1 MAAGASRLE
10 FCGQPLPGPCR
21 LSIVGR
27 LKPEG
32 AMRFPAS
39 FLDELKARL
48 PVSEVV
54 RKRVKLTKAGREWR
68 GLSPFNAEKTPSFFA
83 NDQKMAWFDLSAG
96 KNGNIFDFL
105 METEGL
111 SFPEAVAR
119 LAEQAG
125 LALPQVSPDAEAREK
140 QRASLHDVLE
150 LAAAYF
156 SAELAGRSGA
166 KARAYLADRGL
177 NTSLQ
182 AEFRLGYAAPE
193 KYALRD
199 HLAGKGVPLEAM
211 IETGLL
217 IHGEDIAV
225 PFDRFRERIMFPI
238 ADRAGRIIAFGG
250 RALGADIQP
259 KYLNS
264 PETPLFHKGAIL
276 YNHHKARKAAHE
288 KDGVIAVEGYVDA
301 ISMSAAGFPNVVAPL
316 GTALT
321 AEQCAL
327 LWKMAEEPVLC
338 FDGDRSGRKAACRA
352 IDLAL
357 PLIGVGRSLR
367 FALLPEGQ
375 DPDDLARSGGAAAI
389 GEVLAA
395 ALPLVDLLWQRE
407 TENQVLSTPERRAG
421 LERRLADLC
430 TEIRDE
436 ILRRHYQTEF
446 RHRLAVLFGEGPR
459 SGAGIGRDQ
468 RPRRFSSPRRGFY
481 RGEEGPQTYVLQPLQ
496 VGASLARSP
505 LLRARPAGISGR
517 EAFILLIFLNHP
529 NLLEAYG
536 EALADLDLGHSEAQ
550 ALRQKLL
557 DLCAD
562 RRRGSEE
569 MKAEIE
575 RCGLSPVRRRLESM
589 TAHSCVWTVSADAA
603 DLDAE
608 ESLKQ
613 ALALHR
619 KMRALN
625 RELVSA
631 EAALAGDASEINLA
645 RLKSIQEQLSA
656 LAGTEAVIDGFGA
669 ASGRQSGWL

>member
-1 MAAGASRLE
+1 
-10 FCGQPLPGPCR
+10 
-21 LSIVGR
+21 
-27 LKPEG
+27 
-32 AMRFPAS
+32 MRFPAS

-48 PVSEVV
+48 PVSDVV
-54 RKRVKLTKAGREWR
+54 RKRVKLIKAGREWR
-68 GLSPFNAEKTPSFFA
+68 GLSPFNAEKTPSFFV
-83 NDQKMAWFDLSAG
+83 NDQKMAWFDHSAG

-125 LALPQVSPDAEAREK
+125 LALPQTSPEAEAREK

-156 SAELAGRSGA
+156 AAELAGRSGA
-166 KARAYLADRGL
+166 KARAYLANRGL
-177 NTSLQ
+177 NTALQ
-182 AEFRLGYAAPE
+182 AEFRLGYAGPE
-193 KYALRD
+193 RYALRD
-199 HLAGKGVPLEAM
+199 HLAAKGVSAQAM
-211 IETGLL
+211 IDTGLL

-225 PFDRFRERIMFPI
+225 PYDRFRDRVIFPI
-238 ADRAGRIIAFGG
+238 ADSAGRIIAFGG
-250 RALGADIQP
+250 RALAAEVQP

-288 KDGVIAVEGYVDA
+288 KGGVIAVEGYVDA

-321 AEQCAL
+321 PEQCEL

-338 FDGDRSGRKAACRA
+338 FDGDRAGRKAAYRA

-357 PLIGVGRSLR
+357 PLIGAGRSLR

-375 DPDDLARSGGAAAI
+375 DPDDLARSGGGAAI

-407 TENQVLSTPERRAG
+407 TESEVLSTPERRAG
-421 LERRLADLC
+421 LERRLANLC
-430 TEIRDE
+430 AEIRDE

-446 RHRLAVLFGEGPR
+446 RNRLAALFGEGESAPGFAR
-459 SGAGIGRDQ
+459 
-468 RPRRFSSPRRGFY
+468 RPRRFPAPRRSSY
-481 RGEEGPQTYVLQPLQ
+481 RVEEGPQTYVLK
-496 VGASLARSP
+496 P
-505 LLRARPAGISGR
+505 LLKYQLNPDLTKSPMWRGTAAPIPPR
-517 EAFILLIFLNHP
+517 EALILRIFLNHP
-529 NLLEAYG
+529 SLLDAHG
-536 EALADLDLGHSEAQ
+536 EALAELELDNKEAQ

-557 DLCAD
+557 DLWAD
-562 RRRGSEE
+562 RRLSAEE

-575 RCGLSPVRRRLESM
+575 SCELGPVRRRLESM
-589 TAHSCVWTVSADAA
+589 TAHSCVWTVFPDAA

-631 EAALAGDASEINLA
+631 EAALAGDASEMNLA
-645 RLKSIQEQLSA
+645 RLKSIREQLSA

-669 ASGRQSGWL
+669 ASGRQSGLL

>member
-1 MAAGASRLE
+1 
-10 FCGQPLPGPCR
+10 
-21 LSIVGR
+21 
-27 LKPEG
+27 
-32 AMRFPAS
+32 MRFPPS

-48 PVSEVV
+48 PVSDVV

-68 GLSPFNAEKTPSFFA
+68 GLSPFNAERTPSFFV
-83 NDQKMAWFDLSAG
+83 NDQKMAWFDHSAG

-111 SFPEAVAR
+111 SFPEAVTR

-125 LALPQVSPDAEAREK
+125 LALPQMSPEAEAREK

-156 SAELAGRSGA
+156 AAELAGRSGA
-166 KARAYLADRGL
+166 NARAYLANRGL
-177 NTSLQ
+177 TGALQ
-182 AEFRLGYAAPE
+182 AEFRLGYAGPE

-199 HLAGKGVPLEAM
+199 HLAGKGVPAQAM

-225 PFDRFRERIMFPI
+225 PYDRFRDRVIFPI

-250 RALGADIQP
+250 RALGPDIQP

-288 KDGVIAVEGYVDA
+288 KGGVIAVEGYVDA
-301 ISMSAAGFPNVVAPL
+301 ISMSASGFPNVVAPL

-321 AEQCAL
+321 VEQCEL

-338 FDGDRSGRKAACRA
+338 FDGDRAGRKAAYRA

-357 PLIGVGRSLR
+357 PLIGVGQSLR

-407 TENQVLSTPERRAG
+407 TESEVLSTPERRAG
-421 LERRLADLC
+421 LERRLANLC
-430 TEIRDE
+430 AEIRDE
-436 ILRRHYQTEF
+436 TLRRHYQTEF
-446 RHRLAVLFGEGPR
+446 RNRLAALFGEGQ
-459 SGAGIGRDQ
+459 SGPGLGR
-468 RPRRFSSPRRGFY
+468 RPRRFPALRRSSY
-481 RGEEGPQTYVLQPLQ
+481 RVAEGPQTYVLQPLQ

-505 LLRARPAGISGR
+505 LLRAKTAGISGR

-536 EALADLDLGHSEAQ
+536 EALADLELGNKEAQ
-550 ALRQKLL
+550 SLRQKLL
-557 DLCAD
+557 DLWGD
-562 RRRGSEE
+562 RRLGSND

-575 RCGLSPVRRRLESM
+575 RCGLGPVRRRLESM
-589 TAHSCVWTVSADAA
+589 TAHSCVWTVSPDAA
-603 DLDAE
+603 DLDAL

-613 ALALHR
+613 ALALHH
-619 KMRALN
+619 KTRALN

-631 EAALAGDASEINLA
+631 EAALAGDASEMNLA

-669 ASGRQSGWL
+669 ASGRQSGLL

>member
-1 MAAGASRLE
+1 
-10 FCGQPLPGPCR
+10 
-21 LSIVGR
+21 
-27 LKPEG
+27 
-32 AMRFPAS
+32 MRFPAS

-48 PVSEVV
+48 PVSDIV
-54 RKRVKLTKAGREWR
+54 RKHVKLTKAGREWK
-68 GLSPFNAEKTPSFFA
+68 GLSPFNAERTPSFFV
-83 NDQKMAWFDLSAG
+83 NDQKMAWFDHSAG

-125 LALPQVSPDAEAREK
+125 LALPQMSPEAEAREK
-140 QRASLHDVLE
+140 QRASLHDVLD

-156 SAELAGRSGA
+156 AAELAGRAGA
-166 KARAYLADRGL
+166 KARDYLAQRSL
-177 NTSLQ
+177 NPNVQ
-182 AEFRLGYAAPE
+182 AEFRLGYAGPE

-199 HLAGKGVPLEAM
+199 HLAGKGVSAEAM

-250 RALGADIQP
+250 RALGADMQP

-276 YNHHKARKAAHE
+276 YNHHRARKAAHE
-288 KDGVIAVEGYVDA
+288 RGGVIAVEGYIDA

-321 AEQCAL
+321 EEQCAL
-327 LWKMAEEPVLC
+327 LWKMAEEPTLC
-338 FDGDRSGRKAACRA
+338 FDGDRAGRKAAYRA

-375 DPDDLARSGGAAAI
+375 DPDDLARSGGTAAI

-395 ALPLVDLLWQRE
+395 ALPLVDLIWHRE
-407 TENQVLSTPERRAG
+407 IEGQDLATPERRAA
-421 LERRLADLC
+421 LERRLADLAA
-430 TEIRDE
+430 EIRDE
-436 ILRRHYQTEF
+436 ILRRHYQTAF
-446 RHRLAVLFGEGPR
+446 RQRLAALFGEGLQPR
-459 SGAGIGRDQ
+459 SGLARNQ
-468 RPRRFSSPRRGFY
+468 RPSRFSGSRRGSY
-481 RGEEGPQTYVLQPLQ
+481 RGEDGPQTYVSQPLAL
-496 VGASLARSP
+496 GAGFARSR
-505 LLRARPAGISGR
+505 LLRAKPAGIPGR

-529 NLLEAYG
+529 KLLDAYG
-536 EALADLDLGHSEAQ
+536 EALADLELGSSEAK

-557 DLCAD
+557 DLWVD
-562 RRRGSEE
+562 RRLDPDDI
-569 MKAEIE
+569 KAEIE
-575 RCGLSPVRRRLESM
+575 RSGLEPIRQRLEAI
-589 TAHSCVWTVSADAA
+589 TAHSCVWTLSSEAA
-603 DLDAE
+603 DPDAE

-625 RELVSA
+625 RELVLA
-631 EAALAGDASEINLA
+631 EAALAGDGSEMNLA

-669 ASGRQSGWL
+669 ASGRQSGLL

>member
-1 MAAGASRLE
+1 
-10 FCGQPLPGPCR
+10 
-21 LSIVGR
+21 VGR
-27 LKPEG
+27 REHEG

-48 PVSEVV
+48 PVSDVV
-54 RKRVKLTKAGREWR
+54 RKRVKLIKAGREWR
-68 GLSPFNAEKTPSFFA
+68 GLSPFNAEKTPSFFV

-105 METEGL
+105 MEIEGL
-111 SFPEAVAR
+111 SFPEAVTR

-125 LALPQVSPDAEAREK
+125 LALPQMSPEAEAREK

-150 LAAAYF
+150 LATAYF
-156 SAELAGRSGA
+156 AGELAGRAGA
-166 KARAYLADRGL
+166 KARAYLANRGL
-177 NTSLQ
+177 DGALQ
-182 AEFRLGYAAPE
+182 AEFRLGYAGPE

-199 HLAGKGVPLEAM
+199 YLAGKGVSAQAM
-211 IETGLL
+211 IDTGLL
-217 IHGEDIAV
+217 IHGEEIAV
-225 PFDRFRERIMFPI
+225 PYDRFRDRVMFPI
-238 ADRAGRIIAFGG
+238 ADSAGRIIAFGG
-250 RALGADIQP
+250 RALGAEVQP

-288 KDGVIAVEGYVDA
+288 KGGVIAVEGYVDA

-321 AEQCAL
+321 PEQCEL

-338 FDGDRSGRKAACRA
+338 FDGDRAGRKAAYRA

-375 DPDDLARSGGAAAI
+375 DPDDLAHSDGGAAI
-389 GEVLAA
+389 NEVLGA

-407 TENQVLSTPERRAG
+407 TESEVFSTPERRAG
-421 LERRLADLC
+421 LERRLANLGA
-430 TEIRDE
+430 EIRDE

-446 RHRLAVLFGEGPR
+446 RNRLAALFGEGQ
-459 SGAGIGRDQ
+459 SGPGSAR
-468 RPRRFSSPRRGFY
+468 RPRRFPGPRRGSY
-481 RGEEGPQTYVLQPLQ
+481 RVEEGPQTYVLRPLQ
-496 VGASLARSP
+496 IGASLARSP
-505 LLRARPAGISGR
+505 LLRAKSTGISGR

-529 NLLEAYG
+529 GLLDAYG
-536 EALADLDLGHSEAQ
+536 EALAELELDNNEAQ

-557 DLCAD
+557 DLWAD
-562 RRRGSEE
+562 RHLGADE

-575 RCGLSPVRRRLESM
+575 RCNLGPVRRRLESM
-589 TAHSCVWTVSADAA
+589 TAHSCVWTVSPDAA
-603 DLDAE
+603 DLDSE

-631 EAALAGDASEINLA
+631 EAALAGDASEVNLA

-656 LAGTEAVIDGFGA
+656 LVGTEAIVDGFGA
-669 ASGRQSGWL
+669 ASGRQSGLL